1 MPPTSKRA
9 GSRSSKNVRGN
20 SSRRLRKHAPRRAR
34 AATHRLKPVLPA
46 RKTNRQRTVIT
57 FADREYYTVERRL
70 HPLVQRGQLGIE
82 IRERVLENQEV
93 SRILGLL
100 DVVHDAGAR
109 KQQIGRAHV

>member
-1 MPPTSKRA
+1 M
-9 GSRSSKNVRGN
+9 
-20 SSRRLRKHAPRRAR
+20 
-34 AATHRLKPVLPA
+34 LPA

-57 FADREYYTVERRL
+57 FADREHYTVERRL

-109 KQQIGRAHV
+109 KQQAVPLTLAFDLFWRDVLL